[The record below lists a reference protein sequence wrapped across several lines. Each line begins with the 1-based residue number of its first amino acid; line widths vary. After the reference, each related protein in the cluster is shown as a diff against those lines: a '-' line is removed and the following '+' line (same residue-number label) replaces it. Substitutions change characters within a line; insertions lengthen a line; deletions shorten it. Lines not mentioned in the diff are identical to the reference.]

1 VSKHSTSD
9 SSYVWNHFTVLHL
22 IISTR
27 YSGDPAYPTWVDRVG
42 ERVVLF
48 ETIIHLGHLDH
59 VNNMG
64 DAAKPLYLD
73 DSTVTSLDAAK
84 RSFLSPLNSRVDEFN
99 QLMLEKVPGV
109 SSTYLSQDTIKELN
123 NSSYYLPNGS
133 EADLLADPREPGIPP
148 HDLSLKVGCIA
159 TIMRNISLEKGL
171 VKNTRVQVVSL
182 LPNLVQVRLLQQNH
196 LAHTSAAIEE
206 NLPYLESCVNSN
218 LNMPTGLSSV
228 GNSLYDYPMELPS
241 TAARD

>member
-1 VSKHSTSD
+1 
-9 SSYVWNHFTVLHL
+9 
-22 IISTR
+22 
-27 YSGDPAYPTWVDRVG
+27 
-42 ERVVLF
+42 
-48 ETIIHLGHLDH
+48 
-59 VNNMG
+59 MG

-171 VKNTRVQVVSL
+171 VKNTRVQV
-182 LPNLVQVRLLQQNH
+182 R
-196 LAHTSAAIEE
+196 
-206 NLPYLESCVNSN
+206 
-218 LNMPTGLSSV
+218 
-228 GNSLYDYPMELPS
+228 
-241 TAARD
+241 